1 MSRIEELLEKDIE
14 DLADDEYE
22 ELENRAEELEKEIE
36 YEEKKM
42 NVCGYGSSDLAY
54 LDGLYEELEEI
65 KEKIYE

>member
-14 DLADDEYE
+14 DLTDDEYE

-42 NVCGYGSSDLAY
+42 NVCGYGSSDLSY

-65 KEKIYE
+65 KEKI

>member
-1 MSRIEELLEKDIE
+1 MNRVEKLLEKDIE
-14 DLADDEYE
+14 DLTDEEYE
-22 ELENRAEELEKEIE
+22 ELENRAEELEKKIE
-36 YEEKKM
+36 YEEKKT

>member
-1 MSRIEELLEKDIE
+1 MSRIEKLLEKDIE
-14 DLADDEYE
+14 DLTDEEYE

-36 YEEKKM
+36 YKEKKM
-42 NVCGYGSSDLAY
+42 NVCGYGSSDLVY

>member
-1 MSRIEELLEKDIE
+1 MSRIEKLLEKDIE
-14 DLADDEYE
+14 DLTDEEYE

-42 NVCGYGSSDLAY
+42 NVCGYGSSDLVY